1 LAKAGTVALVGRPN
15 AGKSTLSNRLLGE
28 RLSIVSDKPQTTRHR
43 MVGILT
49 RDEGQIVFYDTPG
62 IHRPM
67 HRMNREMVREAAD
80 ALGEADIVCL
90 LVDISQPF
98 GKGEAFLLDLDAKA
112 KQPKIALL
120 NKIDL
125 VKKNKLLPILERYGK
140 DGIFDAVIPISAET
154 GDGCDSLLRE
164 LWKLLPDGEPLYDK
178 ELLTIHP
185 ERFLVAERI
194 REKILRETRNELPF
208 STAVLIERWEDPG
221 PDKALRIHAAL
232 LVEREGQKKILIG
245 HQGEMVKTIGTA
257 ARHDLEEFLGRK
269 VFLDLRVRTEE
280 DWRENPRIIADIQ
293 RDLHAGTTLD
303 VDDLN
308 QAADAADGPDDLD
321 QILGDLDKDD

>member
-1 LAKAGTVALVGRPN
+1 MAKAGTVALVGRPN

-43 MVGILT
+43 IVGILT

-90 LVDISQPF
+90 LTDISQPF
-98 GKGEAFLLDLDAKA
+98 GKGEAFLLDLVAKA

-140 DGIFDAVIPISAET
+140 EGIFDAVIPISAET
-154 GDGCDSLLRE
+154 GDGCDNLLRE
-164 LWKLLPDGEPLYDK
+164 LWKLLPDGEPLYDP

-194 REKILRETRNELPF
+194 REKILRETRHELPF
-208 STAVLIERWEDPG
+208 STAVLLERWEDPG

-232 LVEREGQKKILIG
+232 IVEREGQKKILIG

-280 DWRENPRIIADIQ
+280 DWRENPRIIADIK

-308 QAADAADGPDDLD
+308 EAADAADDLE
-321 QILGDLDKDD
+321 QMLGGLDEND

>member
-1 LAKAGTVALVGRPN
+1 MAKAGTVALVGRPN

-43 MVGILT
+43 MVGILS

-98 GKGEAFLLDLDAKA
+98 GKGEAFLLDLVAKA

-125 VKKNKLLPILERYGK
+125 VKKNRLLPILERYGK
-140 DGIFDAVIPISAET
+140 AGIFDAIIPISAET
-154 GDGCDSLLRE
+154 GDGCEDLLKV
-164 LWKLLPDGEPLYDK
+164 LWKLLPEGEPLYDK

-208 STAVLIERWEDPG
+208 STAVLLERWEDPG
-221 PDKALRIHAAL
+221 PEKALRIHAAL
-232 LVEREGQKKILIG
+232 LVERESQKKILIG
-245 HQGEMVKTIGTA
+245 HHGDMVKTIGTA

-269 VFLDLRVRTEE
+269 VFLDLRIRTEE
-280 DWRENPRIIADIQ
+280 DWRENPRIIADIK

-308 QAADAADGPDDLD
+308 AADGDDDDLEKL
-321 QILGDLDKDD
+321 LGNLDEND

>member
-1 LAKAGTVALVGRPN
+1 MAKAGTVALVGRPN
-15 AGKSTLSNRLLGE
+15 AGKSTLANRLLGE

-43 MVGILT
+43 IVGILS
-49 RDEGQIVFYDTPG
+49 RDEGQIVFFDTPG

-90 LVDISQPF
+90 LTDVSQPF
-98 GKGEAFLLDLDAKA
+98 GKGEAFLLDLVAKA

-125 VKKNKLLPILERYGK
+125 VKKNKLLPTLERYGK
-140 DGIFDAVIPISAET
+140 DGIFEAIIPISAAT
-154 GDGCDSLLRE
+154 GDGCDRLLAE
-164 LWKLLPDGEPLYDK
+164 LWKMLPEGEPLYDK

-194 REKILRETRNELPF
+194 REKVLRETRNELPF
-208 STAVLIERWEDPG
+208 STAVLLEGWEDPG
-221 PDKALRIHAAL
+221 PERALRIHAAL
-232 LVEREGQKKILIG
+232 LVERESQKKILIG
-245 HQGEMVKTIGTA
+245 HHGDMVKTIGTA
-257 ARHDLEEFLGRK
+257 ARLDLEEFLGRK

-280 DWRENPRIIADIQ
+280 DWRENPRIVADLK
-293 RDLHAGTTLD
+293 RDLHAGTSLD
-303 VDDLN
+303 VEDLT
-308 QAADAADGPDDLD
+308 DSSGDSPDLD
-321 QILGDLDKDD
+321 QLLGKLDEND

>member
-1 LAKAGTVALVGRPN
+1 MAKAGTVALVGRPN

-43 MVGILT
+43 IVGILS

-90 LVDISQPF
+90 LTDISQPF
-98 GKGEAFLLDLDAKA
+98 GKGEAFLLDLVAKA

-140 DGIFDAVIPISAET
+140 EGIFDAVIPISAET
-154 GDGCDSLLRE
+154 GDGCESLLKE
-164 LWKLLPDGEPLYDK
+164 LWKMLPEGEPLYDK

-208 STAVLIERWEDPG
+208 ATAVLLERWEDPG
-221 PDKALRIHAAL
+221 LRRPCVSTPRSSSSASRRRRSSSA
-232 LVEREGQKKILIG
+232 
-245 HQGEMVKTIGTA
+245 TTA
-257 ARHDLEEFLGRK
+257 
-269 VFLDLRVRTEE
+269 T
-280 DWRENPRIIADIQ
+280 W
-293 RDLHAGTTLD
+293 
-303 VDDLN
+303 
-308 QAADAADGPDDLD
+308 
-321 QILGDLDKDD
+321 